1 MAAGNR
7 QRIDKWIWFA
17 RVVRSREAAVALVE
31 AGHVRVNKVRVTK
44 PGYDVSPGDVLTI
57 AAHGRVLVLEVLAF
71 AERRGPAGTA
81 VHLYRD
87 ADAAGSD
94 GAAQKKR
101 DASGS
106 GTC

>member
-57 AAHGRVLVLEVLAF
+57 DTYGNLVIEI
-71 AERRGPAGTA
+71 GG
-81 VHLYRD
+81 
-87 ADAAGSD
+87 
-94 GAAQKKR
+94 
-101 DASGS
+101 
-106 GTC
+106 